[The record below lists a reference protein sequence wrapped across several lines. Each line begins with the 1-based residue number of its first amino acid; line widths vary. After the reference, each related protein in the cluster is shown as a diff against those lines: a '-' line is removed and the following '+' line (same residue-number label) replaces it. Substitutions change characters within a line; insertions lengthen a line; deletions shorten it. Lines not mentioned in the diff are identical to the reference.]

1 MTKKLLLLCAIL
13 TAGLSASAQQIIS
26 GTVVESDSR
35 EAVALATVKLM
46 KNDST
51 MVQGVMS
58 STSGKFSV
66 TAPRKGKYILS
77 ISSVGFDTFFRNI
90 TVEKSD
96 INLGTLT
103 MSPSSVMLKET
114 TVTGQAAKV
123 VVREDTLVYNA
134 AAYRT
139 PEGSVIEE
147 LVKKLP
153 GAEVSDDGVIKI
165 NGKEVKKI
173 LVDGKEFMTG
183 DTKTAMKN
191 LPTSIIERIKAYDE
205 KSDLARVSG
214 IDDGNEQ
221 TVLDFG
227 IKRGMNK
234 GLITNTYGGIG
245 TDNRYTARTMVGSFN
260 SDLKIMTF
268 GNANNVSDRG
278 FGRGGGRQGLSAS
291 KMLGLNVDYNTEKL
305 KINGN
310 VRWNH
315 NDGDSWSKT
324 SSENFVNAAGSFSN
338 SVRQNYSC
346 NNSWNSSMRFEWAPD
361 TMTNIMFRPNFNYST
376 NDGINRNTS
385 ATYKE
390 DPYQWVDDPLSD
402 EDIDYLK
409 TLDSILIN
417 RRTNQGINYSEN
429 KSFGGSLQF
438 NKRLSNT
445 GRNLTLTLN
454 GNYGDSKSKNFS
466 TNNVN
471 LYQVKDVMGRDSMY
485 QTNRFN
491 LTPSENY
498 NYSAGVTY
506 SEPIMKATFLQ
517 FSYNFSYSHNKS
529 DRATYD
535 FSNLGEDYFA
545 SLALDYR
552 GWGDYLALLD
562 RPYEEYIDSDLS
574 RFSEYNNWTHN
585 VQLQLRVIR
594 DKYHFNAGVTVIPQK
609 TEFKQNYQGHNID
622 TIRNVV
628 NISPT
633 LNFRWRFSKISNLR
647 ITYRGNSGQPSMTDL
662 MDIRDDS
669 DPLNISTGN
678 PGLKPSFTHRMNARY
693 NNFIEKRTQAINAN
707 LSFSTT
713 QNNVARKVSYNP
725 ETGGRLTRPENING
739 NWNINGGFMYN
750 TAVDTAGYFNVNTMT
765 NFGYDNHVGYVSL
778 DRNSDSRKTTTRS
791 TSISERLGA
800 SYRNDWIEFEI
811 NGSLN
816 YNRARNTLQPNN
828 NLDTWRYN
836 YGFDTHIQLPWNMQ
850 ISTNMSMNS
859 RRGYN
864 DASMNTDELIWN
876 AQISQSFLPQNALTI
891 SLQLYDI
898 LKEQSNFS
906 RSISAM
912 SRTDTEYNA
921 ITSYALLTANF
932 KFNAIGGKAARGEMG
947 PGGDRPGRQNGGRG
961 NRGGGRG
968 GFGGGRGG
976 FGGF

>member
-1 MTKKLLLLCAIL
+1 MA
-13 TAGLSASAQQIIS
+13 AGVSASAQHVIS
-26 GTVVESDSR
+26 GSVVESDSR
-35 EAVALATVKLM
+35 EAVAMATVKLM
-46 KNDST
+46 KTDST
-51 MVQGVMS
+51 MVQGAMS
-58 STSGKFSV
+58 TVNGQFKV
-66 TAPRKGKYILS
+66 TAPKNGQYILS
-77 ISSVGFDTFFRNI
+77 ISSVGFDTFTRKL
-90 TVEKSD
+90 TVKDSD
-96 INLGTLT
+96 LSLGTLT
-103 MSPSSVMLKET
+103 MKPSAVMLKET

-139 PEGSVIEE
+139 PEGSVVEE

-153 GAEVSDDGVIKI
+153 GAEVSDDGTIKI

-227 IKRGMNK
+227 IKRGMNR
-234 GLITNTYGGIG
+234 GLLTNTFAGIG
-245 TDNRYTARTMVGSFN
+245 TENRYTARAMVGSFN
-260 SDLKIMTF
+260 SDLKVMGF
-268 GNANNVSDRG
+268 GNANNVNDRG
-278 FGRGGGRQGLSAS
+278 FGRGGGRQGLTAN
-291 KMLGLNVDYNTEKL
+291 KMLGVNIDYNTEKF

-315 NDGDSWSKT
+315 RDGDAWSKT

-338 SVRQNYSC
+338 SLSQNYSC
-346 NNSWNSSMRFEWAPD
+346 NNSWNGGMRLEWAPD
-361 TMTNIMFRPNFNYST
+361 TMTNIMFRPNIGYST
-376 NDGINRNTS
+376 NDGTNSNTS

-390 DPYQWVDDPLSD
+390 DPYLWVDDPLDD
-402 EDIDYLK
+402 EDIAYLK

-417 RRTNQGINYSEN
+417 RRTNRSISYSEN
-429 KSFGGSLQF
+429 KNFGGSLQF
-438 NKRLSNT
+438 NKRLSST
-445 GRNLTLTLN
+445 GRNLTLNLR
-454 GNYGDSKSKNFS
+454 GNYSDTQSKSFS

-471 LYQVKDVMGRDSMY
+471 LYQVKNVLGTDSMY

-498 NYSAGVTY
+498 SYSAGVTY

-517 FSYNFSYSHNKS
+517 LQYEFSYSHTKS
-529 DRATYD
+529 DRSTYD

-545 SLALDYR
+545 DLALDYR

-562 RPYEEYIDSDLS
+562 KPYEEYIDSELS

-585 VQLQLRVIR
+585 IQLQLRVIR
-594 DKYHFNAGVTVIPQK
+594 EKYNFNAGVTIIPQR
-609 TEFKQNYQGHNID
+609 TEFKQDYQGHNID

-633 LNFRWRFSKISNLR
+633 LNLRWRFSKVSNLR
-647 ITYRGNSGQPSMTDL
+647 ITYRGRTGQPSMTDL

-678 PGLKPSFTHRMNARY
+678 PGLKPSFTHNMRVRY
-693 NNFIEKRTQAINAN
+693 NNFIEKRTQAINGHLN
-707 LSFSTT
+707 FSVT

-750 TAVDTAGYFNVNTMT
+750 TAIDTAGFFNINTVT
-765 NFGYDNHVGYVSL
+765 NIGYDNHVGYVTL
-778 DRNSDSRKTTTRS
+778 NRNSNSQKTTTRN
-791 TSISERLGA
+791 TTLSERLGA
-800 SYRNDWIEFEI
+800 SYRNDWLEFEI
-811 NGSLN
+811 NGSVN

-828 NLDTWRYN
+828 NLDTWRFN
-836 YGFDTHIQLPWNMQ
+836 YGFDTHIRLPWNMQ
-850 ISTNMSMNS
+850 ISTNMGMNS

-864 DASMNTDELIWN
+864 DAALNTNELIWN
-876 AQISQSFLPQNALTI
+876 AQISQSFLEQNALTI

-898 LKEQSNFS
+898 LHEQSNFS
-906 RSISAM
+906 RSINAM

-921 ITSYALLTANF
+921 ITSYAMLTANF
-932 KFNAIGGKAARGEMG
+932 KFNAIGGKAARGDMG
-947 PGGDRPGRQNGGRG
+947 PGGDRPGGRNGQRG
-961 NRGGGRG
+961 TR
-968 GFGGGRGG
+968 GGRGG
-976 FGGF
+976 FGGFGGF